1 MYEVLQRQGPKRPVN
16 SQRSPQNNAVQTRRM
31 AKRPPHLRVA
41 SSKRD
46 LDALSSAIS
55 QWLVPLLVKEFLAE
69 QRPAASK
76 IVMTLSNPSSKPLN
90 QEGAVK
96 NAAFKKV

>member
-1 MYEVLQRQGPKRPVN
+1 MYEAPQKPGPKPPVN
-16 SQRSPQNNAVQTRRM
+16 SLRPPQNNAVPTRRM
-31 AKRPPHLRVA
+31 AKRPPHLLVA

-69 QRPAASK
+69 QRPAAREIDVRS
-76 IVMTLSNPSSKPLN
+76 SHPSSKPLCKG
-90 QEGAVK
+90 GAVK
-96 NAAFKKV
+96 NAFKKV

>member
-1 MYEVLQRQGPKRPVN
+1 MYEAPQKQGAKPPVK
-16 SQRSPQNNAVQTRRM
+16 SQRSPQNNAVPTRRM

-41 SSKRD
+41 CGKRD
-46 LDALSSAIS
+46 LDALASAIS

-69 QRPAASK
+69 QRPAARGIEVPSC
-76 IVMTLSNPSSKPLN
+76 NPSFKPLN